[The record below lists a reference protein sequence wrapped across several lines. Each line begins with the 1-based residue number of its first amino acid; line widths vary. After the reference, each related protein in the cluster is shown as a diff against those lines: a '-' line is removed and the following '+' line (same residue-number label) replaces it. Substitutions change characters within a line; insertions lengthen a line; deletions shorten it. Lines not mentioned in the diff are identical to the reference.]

1 VHLSHTPKRIVAGIA
16 LGTVFGV
23 ISVLAAGILFLVVR
37 RRNVAT
43 HRRTFSGDDTRALTG
58 EVARLPRTVRF
69 GPLLRLSHP
78 LPPLPT
84 FQRISGLTDD
94 ADTLVNSPPT
104 RQRGFSGRTSAADSG
119 GPDEPLLPP
128 PPMVM
133 RQSGFN
139 ASFISSETSWPLARE
154 D

>member
-1 VHLSHTPKRIVAGIA
+1 MVAGIA

-23 ISVLAAGILFLVVR
+23 ISVLAAGILFFVVR
-37 RRNVAT
+37 RRNVTT

-58 EVARLPRTVRF
+58 EIARLPQTVLS
-69 GPLLRLSHP
+69 GPLLRFSHP

-84 FQRISGLTDD
+84 LQRISGLTDD

-104 RQRGFSGRTSAADSG
+104 RPRGFSDPTSAADSG
-119 GPDEPLLPP
+119 DPDEPLLPP

-139 ASFISSETSWPLARE
+139 APFTSSETSWPLARE